1 MSNEINV
8 AKYYNPFF
16 QSETQVQI
24 KFGDVLR
31 RVEQMRRHGT
41 HRNSACFKISEIRA
55 TLAQC
60 LDLDVKLI
68 MQEWLLLSGLG
79 KKHLVMSVSVSLV
92 CSSDLPHNVKHREKV
107 NVIVG
112 SLLSWLAKCESLT

>member
-1 MSNEINV
+1 
-8 AKYYNPFF
+8 
-16 QSETQVQI
+16 
-24 KFGDVLR
+24 
-31 RVEQMRRHGT
+31 
-41 HRNSACFKISEIRA
+41 
-55 TLAQC
+55 
-60 LDLDVKLI
+60 

-112 SLLSWLAKCESLT
+112 ILCSGGLQSVNP

>member
-8 AKYYNPFF
+8 AKYHNPFF

-55 TLAQC
+55 TFAQC

-112 SLLSWLAKCESLT
+112 SLCSAGLQSVNP

>member
-1 MSNEINV
+1 
-8 AKYYNPFF
+8 
-16 QSETQVQI
+16 
-24 KFGDVLR
+24 
-31 RVEQMRRHGT
+31 MRRHGT
-41 HRNSACFKISEIRA
+41 HRNSSCFKISEIRA
-55 TLAQC
+55 TFAQC

-112 SLLSWLAKCESLT
+112 ILCSGGLQSVNP